1 MKEYLDV
8 RRLRA
13 LFDLVR
19 KDTIY
24 SEMSKQ
30 YQKLES
36 DFERIMQRLP
46 SEEEDLAWEFVCL
59 SDDINLRIIEILC
72 EKFEI
77 DFLEIEKGQ

>member
-46 SEEEDLAWEFVCL
+46 SEEEDLVWEFVCL
-59 SDDINLRIIEILC
+59 SDDMNLRIIEVLC
-72 EKFEI
+72 EKYEI
-77 DFLEIEKGQ
+77 DFREIEKGQ